1 MQLILIHKA
10 YKLHSYPN
18 LEQQVLLAKTI
29 GCSRF
34 RKQNLLLYGI
44 VHTKK
49 QRKD

>member
-18 LEQQVLLAKTI
+18 LEQQVLFAKTI

-34 RKQNLLLYGI
+34 RI
-44 VHTKK
+44 
-49 QRKD
+49 